1 MGHDTSSARS
11 IMLTDKKKPHR
22 KPSSR
27 SRQRQAT
34 QWHRA
39 LLDMSSDAMLVC
51 DLQHRVISW
60 NQRAQDLYGWSTQ
73 EAEGQ
78 ISDVLLQASMPFSA
92 TEDVLL
98 KTGHWEGEIQHMHRA
113 GHPVKV
119 MSQRKLLR
127 DARNVPT
134 VILETHRVLPEASQ
148 TGQALKGQ
156 VQQITSFLE
165 RITDGFFHVDE
176 QWRLTFVNQQT
187 EQIVGQSRDTLLGQE
202 VWTIFPDLVGTLFE
216 EQARLAM
223 ASQKSFRFEAQHFPS
238 QLWFSVQ
245 LHPADG
251 GLLVYY
257 NDITEYK
264 RIELALRAS
273 EARFRRLLVDA
284 NIVGLMITDE
294 EGKFREANDA
304 FLAMIGYTRTD
315 LEAGSIHWRTL
326 TPEEYQARDQEAIE
340 ELLATGACKP
350 YEKEFFTRSGGR
362 VPILMAGARFVDTAS
377 RSVIALIVD
386 MTAQKEVEQ
395 QRETFLS
402 IMGHELRTPLTAIS
416 GSIQL
421 AQRRLRHF
429 RETSSKLSS
438 DVQTILGKLDILLE
452 QSLRQ
457 THVQDRLINDLLDVS
472 RLAVD
477 KLELALQP
485 CNLITIVREMV
496 EDLRFTISQR
506 TIDFIPPAQPI
517 LPVQIDP
524 ERVAQV
530 VANYITNAL
539 KYSPPSEPVTVEMTV
554 EEENVYVWVHDKGEG
569 LSMEA
574 QQHIW
579 DRYYRAPDAKDQQGH
594 GTNLGLGLY
603 ICQVLIKRHS
613 GQVGVNSTPGQG
625 SSFWFSLP
633 LLQPD
638 NNQSA

>member
-1 MGHDTSSARS
+1 
-11 IMLTDKKKPHR
+11 
-22 KPSSR
+22 
-27 SRQRQAT
+27 
-34 QWHRA
+34 
-39 LLDMSSDAMLVC
+39 MLVC

-78 ISDVLLQASMPFSA
+78 ISDALLQARTPFSA
-92 TEDVLL
+92 TQDALL
-98 KTGHWEGEIQHMHRA
+98 KTGHWEGEIQHVHRV
-113 GHPVKV
+113 GRPVRV

-127 DARNVPT
+127 DGRNVPT
-134 VILETHRVLPEASQ
+134 VILETHRVLADASQ
-148 TGQALKGQ
+148 TEQALKSQ
-156 VQQITSFLE
+156 LQQITSFLE
-165 RITDGFFHVDE
+165 RITHGFFHVDK
-176 QWRLTFVNQQT
+176 QWRLTFVNQQA
-187 EQIVGQSRDTLLGQE
+187 EQIVGQSRDALLGQE
-202 VWTIFPDLVGTLFE
+202 VWTIFPNLVGTTFE

-223 ASQKSFRFEAQHFPS
+223 ASQKSFHFEAQDFPS

-264 RIELALRAS
+264 RIELALRAN

-294 EGKFREANDA
+294 EGTFREANDA
-304 FLAMIGYTRTD
+304 FLSMIGYTRAD
-315 LEAGSIHWRTL
+315 LEAGSIQWRTL
-326 TPEEYQARDQEAIE
+326 TPEEYQDRDQEAME

-350 YEKEFFTRSGGR
+350 YEKEFFTHSGGR
-362 VPILMAGARFVDTAS
+362 VPILMAGAHFVDAAS

-402 IMGHELRTPLTAIS
+402 IVGHELRTPLTAIS

-421 AQRRLRHF
+421 AQHRLHHF
-429 RETSSKLSS
+429 RETSSDLSS
-438 DVQTILGKLDILLE
+438 DVQTILGKLDALLE

-472 RLAVD
+472 RLAID

-485 CNLITIVREMV
+485 SDLITVVRETV
-496 EDLRFTISQR
+496 EDLRLTGSGR
-506 TIDFIPPAQPI
+506 TIDFVSPAQPI
-517 LPVQIDP
+517 LQVLIDP

-539 KYSPPSEPVTVEMTV
+539 KYSPPSEPVTVEMTI
-554 EEENVYVWVHDKGEG
+554 EEENVYIWVRDKGEG
-569 LSMEA
+569 LSTEA
-574 QQHIW
+574 QKHIW

-603 ICQVLIKRHS
+603 ICYVLIRRHH
-613 GQVGVNSTPGQG
+613 GQVGVNSTPGAG

-633 LLQPD
+633 LLQPNKD
-638 NNQSA
+638 QTA

>member
-1 MGHDTSSARS
+1 MGQDASSARS

-22 KPSSR
+22 KPSS
-27 SRQRQAT
+27 SNRQRQANL
-34 QWHRA
+34 WNRA
-39 LLDMSSDAMLVC
+39 LIDMSSDAMLVC

-60 NQRAQDLYGWSTQ
+60 NLRAQDLYGWSAQ

-78 ISDVLLQASMPFSA
+78 IFDALLQVSTPFSA
-92 TEDVLL
+92 TLDALL
-98 KTGHWEGEIQHMHRA
+98 KIGQWEGEVECIHHA
-113 GHPVKV
+113 GHQIRVI
-119 MSQRKLLR
+119 SQSKLLR
-127 DARNVPT
+127 DNHNLPT
-134 VILETHRVLPEASQ
+134 VILETHRSLANHTQ
-148 TGQALKGQ
+148 TEQQLKMHI
-156 VQQITSFLE
+156 QQLTSFVE

-176 QWRLTFVNQQT
+176 QWHLTFVNQQA
-187 EQIVGQSRDTLLGQE
+187 EQIVGQPREALLGQE

-216 EQARLAM
+216 THARMAM
-223 ASQKSFRFEAQHFPS
+223 ANRESFHFEAQHQPT
-238 QLWFSVQ
+238 QRWFSVQ
-245 LHPADG
+245 FHPADG

-284 NIVGLMITDE
+284 NIVGLTITDE
-294 EGKFREANDA
+294 ESNFSEANDA
-304 FLAMIGYTRTD
+304 FLSMIGYTRAD
-315 LEAGSIHWRTL
+315 LDAGLINWRAL
-326 TPEEYQARDQEAIE
+326 TPEEFQSRDREALE
-340 ELLATGACKP
+340 ELFTTGVCKP
-350 YEKEFFTRSGGR
+350 YEKEFFKRSGGR
-362 VPILMAGARFVDTAS
+362 VPILMAGARLVDNSS

-395 QRETFLS
+395 QKETFLS

-421 AQRRLRHF
+421 AQRRLQHF
-429 RETSSKLSS
+429 QETASNLSP
-438 DVQTILGKLDILLE
+438 DVQTVLDKLETLLE

-485 CNLITIVREMV
+485 SDLINIVRETV
-496 EDLRFTISQR
+496 EDLRFTSSKHAIE
-506 TIDFIPPAQPI
+506 FIPPAQPT
-517 LPVQIDP
+517 LPVLVDP
-524 ERVAQV
+524 ERVGQV

-539 KYSPPSEPVTVEMTV
+539 KYSSPSKPVTVEMTV
-554 EEENVYVWVHDKGEG
+554 EADNVYVWVRDKGEG
-569 LSMEA
+569 LSAEA
-574 QQHIW
+574 QKHIW
-579 DRYYRAPDAKDQQGH
+579 DRYYRAPNVNDQQGH

-603 ICQVLIKRHS
+603 ICQVLIKRHH
-613 GQVGVNSTPGQG
+613 GQVGVNSAPGEG

-638 NNQSA
+638 QTAQ

>member
-1 MGHDTSSARS
+1 MGKDTSSTRS
-11 IMLTDKKKPHR
+11 IIPTGKKKSRR

-27 SRQRQAT
+27 SRQGQAN
-34 QWHRA
+34 QWNRA

-51 DLQHRVISW
+51 DPQHHVISW
-60 NQRAQDLYGWSTQ
+60 NQRAQDLYGWSAP

-78 ISDVLLQASMPFSA
+78 LSDVLLQASTPFSA
-92 TEDVLL
+92 TQDALL
-98 KTGHWEGEIQHMHRA
+98 KTGQWEGEIQYIHRA
-113 GHPVKV
+113 GYPVRV
-119 MSQRKLLR
+119 MSQRKLMR
-127 DARNVPT
+127 DGKNVPS
-134 VILETHRVLPEASQ
+134 VILETHRPLPDASQ
-148 TGQALKGQ
+148 AEQALQSQ
-156 VQQITSFLE
+156 VKQITSFLE

-176 QWRLTFVNQQT
+176 QWRLTFVNQQA
-187 EQIVGQSRDTLLGQE
+187 EQIVGQPREALLGRE
-202 VWTIFPDLVGTLFE
+202 VWTIFPDLVGTPFE
-216 EQARLAM
+216 AQARLAM
-223 ASQKSFRFEAQHFPS
+223 ASQESLHFEAQHSAS

-245 LHPADG
+245 FHPADG

-257 NDITEYK
+257 HDITQYK
-264 RIELALRAS
+264 CTELALRAS

-284 NIVGLMITDE
+284 NIVGLTITDE
-294 EGKFREANDA
+294 EGQFREANDA
-304 FLAMIGYTRTD
+304 FLNMIGYTRTD
-315 LEAGSIHWRTL
+315 LEAGLINWRDL
-326 TPEEYQARDQEAIE
+326 TPEEYQARDQEAVE
-340 ELLATGACKP
+340 ELLTTGACKP

-377 RSVIALIVD
+377 RSIIALVVD

-402 IMGHELRTPLTAIS
+402 IVGHELRTPLTAIS

-429 RETSSKLSS
+429 QGTNNALSS
-438 DVQTILGKLDILLE
+438 DVQVILGKLDTLLE

-485 CNLITIVREMV
+485 SNLITLVRETV
-496 EDLRFTISQR
+496 EDLRFTASER
-506 TIDFIPPAQPI
+506 TIDFIPPTQPT
-517 LPVQIDP
+517 LPVLADS

-539 KYSPPSEPVTVEMTV
+539 KYSSPSEPVTVEMTV
-554 EEENVYVWVHDKGEG
+554 EEDTVYVWVRDKGEG
-569 LSMEA
+569 LSPEA
-574 QQHIW
+574 QKHIW
-579 DRYYRAPDAKDQQGH
+579 DRYYRAPEAKDQQGH

-613 GQVGVNSTPGQG
+613 GQVGVNSTAGEG

-633 LLQPD
+633 LLHPD
-638 NNQSA
+638 VPHS